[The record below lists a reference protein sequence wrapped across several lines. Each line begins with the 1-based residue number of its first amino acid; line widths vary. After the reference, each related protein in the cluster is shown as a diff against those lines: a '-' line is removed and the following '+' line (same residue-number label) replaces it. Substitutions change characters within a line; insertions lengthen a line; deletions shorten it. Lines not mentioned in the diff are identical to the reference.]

1 MATNPS
7 NWAVILAGGFGTRF
21 WPASRRALPKQFLK
35 IAGRRTMIAETAER
49 LRGLVD
55 PERVLV
61 VTAAEHAK
69 IVERNLR
76 RLPPENVLAEP
87 AGRNTA
93 ACVAWAALEIERR
106 EPGSVH
112 VVLPSDHV
120 IEPAREFRRVLGAA
134 FDEAR
139 ESGAL
144 LTLGIRPTSP
154 ATGYGYIEAGEVL
167 GERRGAAVHRVVRF
181 VEKPDRARAEQFL
194 ATGRFLWNAG
204 IFVWATRAILDA
216 FERHQPDLLRR
227 IAAIGDAAARE
238 REYPRLP
245 SLPVD
250 VAILEKADNVR
261 VVPIA
266 FSWSDVGSWTALP
279 DVVAPDE
286 RGNVVAGGVRTLAED
301 ARGCIVH
308 GPRGELVALIGVED
322 LVVVRAGKATLV
334 CPRERA
340 QDVKKIVERLG
351 AEGPGFL

>member
-1 MATNPS
+1 MTTSPR
-7 NWAVILAGGFGTRF
+7 WAVILAGGFGTRF
-21 WPASRRALPKQFLK
+21 WPASRRALPKQFLR

-49 LRGLVD
+49 LRGLVG
-55 PERVLV
+55 PERVIV
-61 VTAAEHAK
+61 VTAAEHAQL
-69 IVERNLR
+69 VARNLR

-106 EPGSVH
+106 ERGSVH

-120 IEPAREFRRVLGAA
+120 IEPAREFRRVLAAA
-134 FDEAR
+134 FEEASDG
-139 ESGAL
+139 EAL

-154 ATGYGYIEAGEVL
+154 ATGYGYIEAGEAL
-167 GERRGAAVHRVVRF
+167 GERDGAPVHAVVRF
-181 VEKPDRARAEQFL
+181 VEKPDRARAEAFL

-204 IFVWATRAILDA
+204 IFVWATRAILAA
-216 FERHQPDLLRR
+216 FERHQPELLRR
-227 IAAIGDAAARE
+227 IAAIGGREQRE
-238 REYPRLP
+238 REYPLLP

-266 FSWSDVGSWTALP
+266 FAWSDVGSWTALP
-279 DVVAPDE
+279 EVVAADD
-286 RGNVVAGGVRTLAED
+286 RGNVVAGGAQLLGED

-308 GPRGELVALIGVED
+308 GARGELVALIGVED

-340 QDVKKIVERLG
+340 QDVKKIVERLSDE
-351 AEGPGFL
+351 APGFQ